1 MPLKLLVQL
10 VKGMSTM
17 IWIALIIWLNITI
30 LIILHKETCK
40 ISYLTYESYHM
51 TRIILVCMNHFCIYI
66 WTIYTSILHFT
77 KVRTPGA
84 RKFFHLLKKE
94 FGTLA
99 FCRRWIDRLGETRYL
114 GHLKVSFFSLFNCNW
129 NF

>member
-1 MPLKLLVQL
+1 MHP
-10 VKGMSTM
+10 
-17 IWIALIIWLNITI
+17 
-30 LIILHKETCK
+30 
-40 ISYLTYESYHM
+40 
-51 TRIILVCMNHFCIYI
+51 
-66 WTIYTSILHFT
+66 T

-114 GHLKVSFFSLFNCNW
+114 GHLKVKYHSIIPVHSN
-129 NF
+129 NFQQLCDSGWVDPYPPLCDIKGCYTAQYEHTILMRPTCKEVVSKGDDY